1 MGKSILL
8 IEDEAN
14 IIEALS
20 FVLSRDGWT
29 VYTHSNGHDANDA
42 ISARQPDLVILDVML
57 PGKSGFEILADLR
70 ASEQGKDLPV
80 MMLTARGQAKDRDR
94 AFELGA
100 SQFMTK
106 PFINDEVRAA
116 VRNLLTE

>member
-116 VRNLLTE
+116 VRKLLTE